1 MPFDMEMSEYK
12 EDMELKKSLLQHC
25 LVTGGAGFIGTNLI
39 KRLLK
44 DGHTV
49 VSVDNYSTGNK
60 DNHQDGVVYVDGDVS
75 NESTWDKL
83 KDDDYDVVFHMAAL
97 ARIKPSF
104 KNPTEVINANVNG
117 TANTLQFAR
126 DKDIPLIFAGSSSFH
141 GGVYKNPY
149 TFSKWEAEE
158 LCRLYQELFKSKIS
172 ICRFYNVYGD
182 YMIDEG
188 SYRTV
193 LSIFLNQI
201 KNDEVLTITSDGK
214 QRRDFTHV
222 DDIVDAMVKI
232 FNQESYGHIF
242 ELGRG
247 KNYSMKEVVMM
258 ISKLSS
264 KSVSWTF
271 IPEIVGEMRDTL
283 CESKLARDIL
293 GWTPK
298 RNLKSWLKEK
308 LI

>member
-1 MPFDMEMSEYK
+1 MPFDMEIDEYNEEIK
-12 EDMELKKSLLQHC
+12 NRTSLKHC
-25 LVTGGAGFIGTNLI
+25 LVTGGAGFVGTNLI

-44 DGHTV
+44 DDHKV

-60 DNHQDGVVYVDGDVS
+60 DNHQEGCLYIEGDIS
-75 NESTWDKL
+75 DKSTWDEL
-83 KDDDYDVVFHMAAL
+83 KDDHWDMVFHMAAL

-104 KNPTEVINANVNG
+104 ENPTEVINANVNG

-158 LCRLYQELFKSKIS
+158 LCKLYQELFKSKIA

-188 SYRTV
+188 PYRTV

-201 KNDEVLTITSDGK
+201 KNGETLTITGDGSQK
-214 QRRDFTHV
+214 RDFTHIDDVV
-222 DDIVDAMVKI
+222 DGMIKI
-232 FNQESYGHIF
+232 FEQDAYGHTF

-247 KNYSMKEVVMM
+247 ENYSIKEVVLKM
-258 ISKLSS
+258 SELKGG
-264 KSVSWTF
+264 VGWTF
-271 IPEIVGEMRDTL
+271 IPKIQGEMQDTL
-283 CESKLARDIL
+283 CESSLAEEIL
-293 GWTPK
+293 GWDPK
-298 RNLKSWLKEK
+298 CNLTEWLEEI
-308 LI
+308 L